1 MRLEDLG
8 YNDHFDRY
16 LKENHLEGFVAG
28 RVTAGYKERYQVRT
42 AVGEMDAEIIGN
54 LRFTARSREDFPAVG
69 DWVAL
74 TVYQGELAMIHRVL
88 PRFSVI
94 TRQASG
100 QRGEVQVIAAN
111 VDVAFLVQA
120 VDRDFNLNRLE
131 RYLTI
136 CYASK
141 VEPVIVLT
149 KTDLATPEKVQELTG
164 MVKTRIKNVPV
175 IAVSNET
182 HEGLASLEAIIEKG
196 RTYCLLGSSGVGKST
211 LVNSLSGHSIRP
223 TGTISEST
231 GKGRHVTTHREL
243 FILENGGI
251 LVDNPGMREVG
262 LADTADGLEKTFEP
276 IEVLAVNCRY
286 PDCTHRGEEGCAVV
300 EAVEKGELD
309 PAAYENYL
317 KMARERDFFESSS
330 AERRKKEKLFGKIL
344 KNYKKGNYKNNQEN

>member
-1 MRLEDLG
+1 MRLEDIG
-8 YNDHFDRY
+8 YNDHFERY

-28 RVTAGYKERYQVRT
+28 RVTAGYKERYMVRT
-42 AVGEMDAEIIGN
+42 ACGEMEAEIIGN

-74 TVYQGELAMIHRVL
+74 TTYQDELAMIHRIL
-88 PRFSVI
+88 PRLSVI
-94 TRQASG
+94 TRQAPG

-120 VDRDFNLNRLE
+120 VDRDFNINRLE

-136 CYASK
+136 CYASG
-141 VEPVIVLT
+141 VEPVVVLT
-149 KTDLATPEKVQELTG
+149 KTDLAAPGNVQELTG
-164 MVKTRIKNVPV
+164 MVQARIKNVPV

-182 HEGLASLEAIIEKG
+182 QEGVATLKAMIEKG

-211 LVNSLSGHSIRP
+211 LINSLSGQSIRP
-223 TGTISEST
+223 TGSVSEST

-243 FILENGGI
+243 FVLENGGI

-262 LADTADGLEKTFEP
+262 LADVADGLEKTFQP
-276 IEVLAVNCRY
+276 IERLSVNCRY

-309 PAAYENYL
+309 PAGYENYL
-317 KMARERDFFESSS
+317 KMARERDFFESSA
-330 AERRKKEKLFGKIL
+330 AERRKRDKLYGRIL
-344 KNYKKGNYKNNQEN
+344 KNYKKGNYKNK

>member
-16 LKENHLEGFVAG
+16 IKENQMEGYVIA
-28 RVTAGYKERYQVRT
+28 RVTAGYKERYLVRT
-42 AVGEMDAEIIGN
+42 SSGELEAEIIGN

-74 TVYQGELAMIHRVL
+74 VTYQNEMAMIHHIL

-94 TRQASG
+94 TRQSPG

-120 VDRDFNLNRLE
+120 IDRDFNINRLE

-136 CYASK
+136 CHSSG
-141 VEPVIVLT
+141 VRPVMVLT
-149 KTDLATPEKVQELTG
+149 KSDLAAPERVQELII
-164 MVKTRIKNVPV
+164 MVQTRIKNMPV

-182 HEGLASLEAIIEKG
+182 REGIAALEFIIEKG
-196 RTYCLLGSSGVGKST
+196 KTYCLLGSSGVGKST
-211 LVNSLSGHSIRP
+211 LINSLSGRSVMP
-223 TGTISEST
+223 TGSISEST

-243 FILENGGI
+243 FVLESGSILI
-251 LVDNPGMREVG
+251 DNPGMREVG
-262 LADTADGLEKTFEP
+262 LTDASGGLEKTFEP
-276 IEVLAVNCRY
+276 IERLSVSCRY
-286 PDCTHRGEEGCAVV
+286 PDCTHRGEAGCTVT

-309 PAAYENYL
+309 LAEFENYL
-317 KMARERDFFESSS
+317 KMARERDFFESS
-330 AERRKKEKLFGKIL
+330 AADRRKRDKLFGRII
-344 KNYKKGNYKNNQEN
+344 KNYKKENYKNKQED